1 MTTYPQQPSSPRSSR
16 SSSDSSAIEVP
27 VSLVRDDN
35 IDQKQYPTTS
45 SSTSVDPPSKP
56 TTAAAADAAPTLG
69 HGPKNAEKHNQHKEQ
84 HQHQQEPAVPNN
96 VDGVDE
102 DPFVP
107 LKERHGL
114 LPFLCLVRERKEPR
128 DYQKSIKHIIV
139 ASVSFAAMVGPMG
152 GSIFL
157 PAMDDISHDLNST
170 RSVVNVSYGLYIS
183 SLGIFPIWWSSI
195 SEQFGRRATYII
207 SFFMYTCFLIGCAMS
222 KSIGMIMAFRI
233 LSGAAAAAVQAV
245 GAGTIGDI
253 YVNVE
258 RGTAMGYFYLGPL
271 IGPLVGPLAGGA
283 IVDRWGW
290 QGTQWF
296 LTIIS
301 AVILS
306 VVTLALPET
315 LRVTR
320 VPKKVI
326 EVAVEEK
333 EEKEEEEEEEH
344 IIGTTT
350 TADDQYDNRPS
361 HRRASLASM
370 QSYTSKMNRDDPI
383 ADPVVPCMSYS
394 SRVLRNSGTREA
406 AGLDVEPGLVMSAS
420 AHTSARA
427 PVPADRPIVIDFGS
441 LTPKEKAYTLIIKPL
456 HSILFLRYPSV
467 LCAIAYSSYCFC
479 CLYFLNIS
487 IESLYTRAPYDFK
500 PLLVGLTYIPN
511 SVGYL
516 ISSLTAG
523 RWSDRVVRRVRAQN
537 GGQFIPEA
545 RYAEHVFFG
554 AILYPLALIFFGW
567 TAQHKL
573 HWALPL
579 VGTFLFGIASMIIFG
594 TTMTYLVDALP
605 GRGSSATAVSN
616 LVRMILAAVA
626 TFVGEPLQNALGFG
640 WLYTMWG
647 LLGLAL
653 VSLLVLLRRN
663 GKAWREKT
671 DFDMRFS

>member
-1 MTTYPQQPSSPRSSR
+1 MRSSR
-16 SSSDSSAIEVP
+16 SSSESSAVEVP

-35 IDQKQYPTTS
+35 NDRKQYPITS
-45 SSTSVDPPSKP
+45 SSVDPPTQK
-56 TTAAAADAAPTLG
+56 TATSAAAPT
-69 HGPKNAEKHNQHKEQ
+69 PKDAEKHNQHNEQ
-84 HQHQQEPAVPNN
+84 HQQVPDAPNKFEES
-96 VDGVDE
+96 DE
-102 DPFVP
+102 DDDPFVP

-128 DYQKSIKHIIV
+128 DYQKGIKHLIV

-157 PAMDDISHDLNST
+157 PAMDDIAHKFNST
-170 RSVVNVSYGLYIS
+170 RSVVNVSYGLYIL

-207 SFFMYTCFLIGCAMS
+207 SFFMYTGFLIGCAKS
-222 KSIGMIMAFRI
+222 SSIGMLMAFRI

-271 IGPLVGPLAGGA
+271 VGPLVGPLAGGA
-283 IVDRWGW
+283 IVDQWGW

-301 AVILS
+301 AVILA
-306 VVTLALPET
+306 VVTFALPET

-320 VPKKVI
+320 VPKEVI
-326 EVAVEEK
+326 EVVVEEK
-333 EEKEEEEEEEH
+333 EEER
-344 IIGTTT
+344 IIERTVA
-350 TADDQYDNRPS
+350 ADGEYERRPS
-361 HRRASLASM
+361 QHRRASLASM
-370 QSYTSKMNRDDPI
+370 QSFTSNLNRDE
-383 ADPVVPCMSYS
+383 ALGDPVVPCMSYS
-394 SRVLRNSGTREA
+394 SRVLQNSGTREA
-406 AGLDVEPGLVMSAS
+406 EGFDVEPGMVMPS
-420 AHTSARA
+420 SARPA
-427 PVPADRPIVIDFGS
+427 APADRPVVIDFGS
-441 LTPKEKAYTLIIKPL
+441 LTPKEKAYTLLIKPL

-467 LCAIAYSSYCFC
+467 LCAITYSSYCFC
-479 CLYFLNIS
+479 SLYFLNIA
-487 IESLYTRAPYDFK
+487 IESLYTSEPYDFK
-500 PLLVGLTYIPN
+500 PLFVGLTYIPN
-511 SVGYL
+511 SVGYV

-537 GGQFIPEA
+537 GGVFIPEA

-573 HWALPL
+573 QWAIPL

-605 GRGSSATAVSN
+605 GRGSSAAAVSN
-616 LVRMILAAVA
+616 LVRMILAATA
-626 TFVGEPLQNALGFG
+626 TFVAEPLQNALGFG
-640 WLYTMWG
+640 WLFTMWG
-647 LLGLAL
+647 LLGLAM
-653 VSLLVLLRRN
+653 VILLVLLKRN